1 MFFKKRFIDTHR
13 RVEKFIDKKRYCRT
27 EKSKGRPIKNSLPD
41 KKVGTM
47 KEILI
52 QRVGNLILRG
62 EGLGVHVI
70 DHLPT
75 DTLLPTIK
83 LLNSSTENLVFTDSL
98 QKYRCSVLIDTSLD
112 RKRSG
117 TIRYLN
123 PRHTHNFPSPRSIHE
138 LCLKKDDRSQKPH
151 RYTVPTSSSSPYRR
165 QMSKKPGYS

>member
-1 MFFKKRFIDTHR
+1 
-13 RVEKFIDKKRYCRT
+13 
-27 EKSKGRPIKNSLPD
+27 
-41 KKVGTM
+41 M

-75 DTLLPTIK
+75 DTLLPTIE
-83 LLNSSTENLVFTDSL
+83 LLNSSTENLAITDSL
-98 QKYRCSVLIDTSLD
+98 QKYRCSVLINTSLD

-138 LCLKKDDRSQKPH
+138 LSLKKDDRSQNPH
-151 RYTVPTSSSSPYRR
+151 RYTVPTSISSPCRWP
-165 QMSKKPGYS
+165 MSKKPATPDGRYCTSYSINRLDGAAIDTHIYIQNIDKYGRENSYLYRQ